1 MSTQQRDY
9 NIRIT
14 RMRMR
19 GALYRVK
26 YVTILHSSPLKIGG
40 QSNEKKL
47 QETNVTSYNT
57 SLSGGFLI
65 RVDFLTGAVSG
76 TLGSVWSFDTVDGK
90 I

>member
-26 YVTILHSSPLKIGG
+26 YVTILQKSH
-40 QSNEKKL
+40 QNT
-47 QETNVTSYNT
+47 TN
-57 SLSGGFLI
+57 
-65 RVDFLTGAVSG
+65 
-76 TLGSVWSFDTVDGK
+76 
-90 I
+90 